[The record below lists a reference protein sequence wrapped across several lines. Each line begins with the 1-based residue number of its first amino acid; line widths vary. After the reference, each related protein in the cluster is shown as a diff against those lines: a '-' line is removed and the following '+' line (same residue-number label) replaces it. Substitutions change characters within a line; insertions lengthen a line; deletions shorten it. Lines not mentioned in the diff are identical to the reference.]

1 MNCIEIKNV
10 TKEFKNTRAL
20 DNINL
25 KFEENKIYGL
35 LGRNGAGKSTLLKII
50 SNRIFTDSG
59 SITVNGKTTCENDS
73 SQRKIYL
80 MNESNLYP
88 PKMKIKKAFQ
98 VTASFYPDFDF
109 EYANKLAKLF
119 NLNVNKQIRSLSTG
133 YTSIFKV
140 ITALSV
146 NTPYV
151 FMDEPILGLDA
162 NHRELFYKCLLEK
175 YTDNPFCCI
184 ISTHIIEE
192 VAGIIENVVIIK
204 NGSIIRDT
212 SCEELLSEGYT
223 ISGPVALADKLAEG
237 KNIIGSDSIGGLKNI
252 YIAGK
257 NDITEIPVGIEI
269 VSMDLQ
275 KLFVQLTNS

>member
-1 MNCIEIKNV
+1 
-10 TKEFKNTRAL
+10 
-20 DNINL
+20 
-25 KFEENKIYGL
+25 
-35 LGRNGAGKSTLLKII
+35 
-50 SNRIFTDSG
+50 
-59 SITVNGKTTCENDS
+59 
-73 SQRKIYL
+73 
-80 MNESNLYP
+80 
-88 PKMKIKKAFQ
+88 
-98 VTASFYPDFDF
+98 
-109 EYANKLAKLF
+109 
-119 NLNVNKQIRSLSTG
+119 
-133 YTSIFKV
+133 
-140 ITALSV
+140 
-146 NTPYV
+146 
-151 FMDEPILGLDA
+151 MDEPILGLDA

-175 YTDNPFCCI
+175 YADNPFCCI